1 MALPSAASITQHRFA
16 AADRLFF
23 DTNIWFF
30 IHGPQSVAPGERL
43 GERSRVY
50 SGALN
55 RALKAG
61 STIEVNALILAEF
74 VNLVLRAEYRQ
85 HFEGLTSYKEF
96 RASEEYRATA
106 QFCASAT
113 TSILQQST
121 YVDFGCNPVSM
132 RDLVERFGEDQADFN
147 DALIVHHCRQ
157 RDLILVTDDGDFRG
171 SGLRLLSHNPKYF

>member
-1 MALPSAASITQHRFA
+1 MAQPLATPIIKHRFQA
-16 AADRLFF
+16 SDRLFF

-30 IHGPQSVAPGERL
+30 IHGPQSPSPS
-43 GERSRVY
+43 ERSRVY

-61 STIEVNALILAEF
+61 STIEVNALILSEF

-85 HFEGLTSYKEF
+85 SLEGTTSYKEF
-96 RASEEYRATA
+96 RESEEYRATA
-106 QFCASAT
+106 EFCASAT

-121 YVDFGCNPVSM
+121 YVDFGCDATAM
-132 RDLVERFGEDQADFN
+132 RDLIERFGEDQADFN

-157 RDLILVTDDGDFRG
+157 RDLTLVTDDGDFRG
-171 SGLRLLSHNPKYF
+171 SGLSLLSHNPRYF